1 MSWQNPIEVRDMTKR
16 QKFPK
21 CQCGHNFSDHQKH
34 SGYFGYGG
42 WCRKCAEWSHL
53 KDGDQPCDHYDPLE
67 WRKKL

>member
-1 MSWQNPIEVRDMTKR
+1 MTKR

-42 WCRKCAEWSHL
+42 WCRKCANMKCEDRLAKYQNGCTSYH
-53 KDGDQPCDHYDPLE
+53 PLE
-67 WRKKL
+67 W